1 MIEGMV
7 IEAVPATPVVTNRRF
22 RLSALWLPATYSYV
36 GLLILGAVALT
47 MVSAKNETR
56 IVLHA
61 STNLHNLANGR
72 FGTLFS
78 SAFLVGEGAA
88 TAFIIV
94 PFLACLLALAERRF
108 GAVRLVHTFF
118 IGHIGATVLVAVGL
132 WVAVESQLVPN
143 SITMVED
150 VGVSYGAMA
159 VVGALIAV
167 LPSHR
172 RFVWAASWLTLALG
186 GVLVWHTFTNVGHF
200 LALCLGLGIGRLMIR
215 RQVAPQRPM
224 NWTDYVLLAG
234 GSVFACLMLLG

>member
-1 MIEGMV
+1 MIDSMV
-7 IEAVPATPVVTNRRF
+7 IEAQPAPPVVTRRRF
-22 RLSALWLPATYSYV
+22 RLGSLWLPATYSYV
-36 GLLILGAVALT
+36 GLVTLVAVALT
-47 MVSAKNETR
+47 MVSASSESR

-61 STNLHNLANGR
+61 STNLHNLAKGR
-72 FGTLFS
+72 LGTLFS

-94 PFLACLLALAERRF
+94 PLLACLLALAERRF
-108 GAVRLVHTFF
+108 GAVKLVHTFF

-132 WVAVESQLVPN
+132 WVAVASHVIPS
-143 SITMVED
+143 SITTVED

-167 LPSHR
+167 LPPHR

-215 RQVAPQRPM
+215 RQAAPLHPF
-224 NWTDYVLLAG
+224 NWPDWVLLAG
-234 GSVFACLMLLG
+234 GSLFACLMLLG

>member
-7 IEAVPATPVVTNRRF
+7 IEAAPATPVVKSRRS

-36 GLLILGAVALT
+36 GLLTLITVALT

-61 STNLHNLANGR
+61 STNLHNLTKGR

-88 TAFIIV
+88 TVFIIV
-94 PFLACLLALAERRF
+94 PLLACLLALAERRF
-108 GAVRLVHTFF
+108 GAVKLVHTFF
-118 IGHIGATVLVAVGL
+118 IGHVGATVLVAVGL
-132 WVAVESQLVPN
+132 WVAVRSHLMPN

-150 VGVSYGAMA
+150 VGVSYGTMA

-167 LPSHR
+167 LPAHR

-186 GVLVWHTFTNVGHF
+186 GVMVWHTFTNVGHF
-200 LALCLGLGIGRLMIR
+200 LALCLGLGVGRLMIR
-215 RQVAPQRPM
+215 RQVTPSHPL
-224 NWTDYVLLAG
+224 NWPETLLLAV
-234 GSVFACLMLLG
+234 GSVFACLVLLA